1 MEMKL
6 AIDYVRHRPEV
17 GAACGS
23 SGRRMENPG
32 MSVTNAAR
40 QYPFCIETGRHI
52 LSSYLMEEDGQ
63 RSQTD
68 EPEQNASKPM
78 EASNGWE
85 KTTRKWR
92 GYRIPAQE

>member
-1 MEMKL
+1 MMEMKL

-23 SGRRMENPG
+23 SSRRMENPG

-40 QYPFCIETGRHI
+40 KNLFCIEDGCYI
-52 LSSYLMEEDGQ
+52 LSSCLMGENGQ

-68 EPEQNASKPM
+68 DAEQNARIPM
-78 EASNGWE
+78 EESND
-85 KTTRKWR
+85 
-92 GYRIPAQE
+92 